1 MRTNYMSLNRKW
13 ILFSLVLLSPAILA
27 AENLNFN
34 YTRADALS
42 MDSRL
47 GLQAKACHSKG
58 NPMDIRFLFGPSTI
72 GTSFKAM
79 LTITGV
85 AYPKSYAPVTSLAKK
100 VEVDPDFL
108 VPWEVSVNGQAS
120 GADVFNVTT
129 PGTPGKTEY
138 SDVFCFRRNLNLIG
152 TGRNDAWPSGG
163 FIPIFT
169 QAPYTVS
176 GGGYEVGSK
185 GNSSSCD
192 GIPGGPSENYYWPNY
207 YSPPSHI
214 AHPGE
219 NDFYFNHKF
228 YRKKRE
234 IASTPPTTTMV
245 SKDFNN
251 LVNNEV
257 HKESS
262 FTYTFPFSSGQNSN
276 LMVKIDKGDFLFKL
290 RNRNISKLT
299 LTLLYDGDPEVW
311 TWTSEKNSNVLKLSR
326 TQGPTG
332 IQASVNDI
340 VDPYFVNKFY
350 KSNNY
355 YKGSLTARSRLTQ
368 AYIDYIDNIVPLSLP
383 PGLDGDINL
392 VNTDSLTFTIGQKPG
407 QQGYGSM
414 TFSVYGQP
422 IKFAPLSAN
431 GKEVASAMQI
441 RNACY

>member
-1 MRTNYMSLNRKW
+1 MRMNHMSLNRKW
-13 ILFSLVLLSPAILA
+13 ILCSLVLLSPAILA

-58 NPMDIRFLFGPSTI
+58 NPMDIRFLFEPGTI

-79 LTITGV
+79 LTLTGV
-85 AYPKSYAPVTSLAKK
+85 EYPKSYAPVTSLAKK

-120 GADVFNVTT
+120 GVDVFNVTT
-129 PGTPGKTEY
+129 PGTPGYTLY
-138 SDVFCFRRNLNLIG
+138 TDVFCFKRNHNLIG

-169 QAPYTVS
+169 QPPYTVS
-176 GGGYEVGSK
+176 GGGYSVGSK
-185 GNSSSCD
+185 GDSSSCA
-192 GIPGGPSENYYWPNY
+192 GITGAPSEKNYWPNY
-207 YSPPSHI
+207 YSPPPHI
-214 AHPGE
+214 AHSSE
-219 NDFYFNHKF
+219 KDFYFNHEF
-228 YRKKRE
+228 YRKKE
-234 IASTPPTTTMV
+234 EHAPTPPTTIRD
-245 SKDFNN
+245 SESFNK

-262 FTYTFPFSSGQNSN
+262 FTYTFPFSSGQHSN
-276 LMVKIDKGDFLFKL
+276 VGVKINKGDFLFKL

-299 LTLLYDGDPEVW
+299 LTLLYNGDPEVW

-332 IQASVNDI
+332 IKASGNDI

-383 PGLDGDINL
+383 PGSDGDINL
-392 VNTDSLTFTIGQKPG
+392 VNTDSLTFTIGQETG